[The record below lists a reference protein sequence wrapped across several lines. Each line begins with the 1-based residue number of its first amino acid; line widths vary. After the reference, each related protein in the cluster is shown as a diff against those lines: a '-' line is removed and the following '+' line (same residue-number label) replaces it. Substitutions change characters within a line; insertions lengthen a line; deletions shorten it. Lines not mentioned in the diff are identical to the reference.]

1 MSLEDIMRGIT
12 DDKNGTDTNQGDGNH
27 QDGGDGNQANQGQN
41 DTHEGEKKEKTFTQD
56 EVNEIISKRL
66 AKQKDSLLR
75 SIEDGQRSE
84 ELDERE
90 RKITER
96 ELKADAAVKLSEA
109 GLPHSIA
116 SLLKYDSKESYEE
129 SYKEVTE
136 IFRAVI
142 GEDRKTRAR
151 QSTPREGMGGSRG
164 GSDPIRSA
172 FNGKR

>member
-1 MSLEDIMRGIT
+1 MSLEDIMKNIT
-12 DDKNGTDTNQGDGNH
+12 DDNNGTDTNQGDGS
-27 QDGGDGNQANQGQN
+27 GAQANQGN
-41 DTHEGEKKEKTFTQD
+41 DDTHEGEKKEKTFTQD

-66 AKQKDSLLR
+66 AKQKDSLMR

-109 GLPHSIA
+109 GLPHNIA

-136 IFRAVI
+136 IFRAAI

-151 QSTPREGMGGSRG
+151 QSPPIEGTGGSRG

>member
-1 MSLEDIMRGIT
+1 MSLEDIMNGIK
-12 DDKNGTDTNQGDGNH
+12 DDKNGTDTNQG
-27 QDGGDGNQANQGQN
+27 GGAQGSQEKN
-41 DTHEGEKKEKTFTQD
+41 DTHEGGKKEKTFTQD

-66 AKQKDSLLR
+66 AKQKESLLR
-75 SIEDGQRSE
+75 SIQDGQRTD

-136 IFRAVI
+136 VFRAVI

-151 QSTPREGMGGSRG
+151 QSPPIEGTGGSRG

>member
-1 MSLEDIMRGIT
+1 MSLEDIMKDIT
-12 DDKNGTDTNQGDGNH
+12 DDNNGTDANQGDGA
-27 QDGGDGNQANQGQN
+27 QANQGN
-41 DTHEGEKKEKTFTQD
+41 DETHEGEKKEKTFTQD

-109 GLPHSIA
+109 GLPHNIA

-136 IFRAVI
+136 IFRAAI

-151 QSTPREGMGGSRG
+151 QSPPIEGTGGSRG

>member
-1 MSLEDIMRGIT
+1 MSLEDIMKGIT
-12 DDKNGTDTNQGDGNH
+12 DDNNGTDTNQGDGA
-27 QDGGDGNQANQGQN
+27 QANQGN
-41 DTHEGEKKEKTFTQD
+41 DETHEGEKKEKTFTQD

-66 AKQKDSLLR
+66 AKQKDSLMR

-84 ELDERE
+84 ELDERD

-129 SYKEVTE
+129 SYNEVTE
-136 IFRAVI
+136 IFRAAI

-151 QSTPREGMGGSRG
+151 QSPPIEGTGGRRG

-172 FNGKR
+172 FNGNR

>member
-1 MSLEDIMRGIT
+1 MSLEDIMKDIT
-12 DDKNGTDTNQGDGNH
+12 DDNNGTETNQGDGA
-27 QDGGDGNQANQGQN
+27 QGDQENNE
-41 DTHEGEKKEKTFTQD
+41 THEGEKKEKTFTQD

-66 AKQKDSLLR
+66 AKQKDSLMR

-109 GLPHSIA
+109 GLPHSIS

-136 IFRAVI
+136 IFRAAI

-164 GSDPIRSA
+164 DSDPIRSA

>member
-1 MSLEDIMRGIT
+1 MSLEDIMKDIT
-12 DDKNGTDTNQGDGNH
+12 DDNNGTETNQGDGA
-27 QDGGDGNQANQGQN
+27 QANQGNN

-66 AKQKDSLLR
+66 AKQKDSLMR
-75 SIEDGQRSE
+75 SIEDGNRTD

-136 IFRAVI
+136 VFRAVI

-151 QSTPREGMGGSRG
+151 QSTPREGMGGSRSG

>member
-1 MSLEDIMRGIT
+1 MSLEDIMKDIT
-12 DDKNGTDTNQGDGNH
+12 DDNNGTDTNQSDGA
-27 QDGGDGNQANQGQN
+27 QANQENN

-96 ELKADAAVKLSEA
+96 ELRADAAVKLAED
-109 GLPHSIA
+109 GLPHNLS
-116 SLLKYDSKESYEE
+116 SLLNYENKKSYEK
-129 SYKEVTE
+129 SYEEVTE
-136 IFRAVI
+136 IFRAAI

-151 QSTPREGMGGSRG
+151 QSPPIEGTGGSRG

>member
-1 MSLEDIMRGIT
+1 MSLEDIMNGIT
-12 DDKNGTDTNQGDGNH
+12 DDKNGTDTNQGDG
-27 QDGGDGNQANQGQN
+27 AQGSQEKN

-66 AKQKDSLLR
+66 AKQKESLLR
-75 SIEDGQRSE
+75 SIQDGNRTD

-136 IFRAVI
+136 VFRAVI

-151 QSTPREGMGGSRG
+151 QSPPIEGMGGSRG

>member
-1 MSLEDIMRGIT
+1 MSLEDIMKDIT
-12 DDKNGTDTNQGDGNH
+12 DNKEGTDTNQSDGA
-27 QDGGDGNQANQGQN
+27 QANQEKKD
-41 DTHEGEKKEKTFTQD
+41 DTHEGEKKGKTFTQD

-66 AKQKDSLLR
+66 AKQKESLLK

-109 GLPHSIA
+109 GLPHSIS

-136 IFRAVI
+136 IFRAAI
-142 GEDRKTRAR
+142 GEDRKARAR
-151 QSTPREGMGGSRG
+151 QSPPIEGMGGSRG
-164 GSDPIRSA
+164 GDPIRSA

>member
-1 MSLEDIMRGIT
+1 MSLEDIMKDIT
-12 DDKNGTDTNQGDGNH
+12 GDNNGTDTNQGGSD
-27 QDGGDGNQANQGQN
+27 DAQANQENN
-41 DTHEGEKKEKTFTQD
+41 DGTHEGEKKEKTFTQD

-66 AKQKDSLLR
+66 AKQKDSLMR

-136 IFRAVI
+136 IFRAAI

>member
-1 MSLEDIMRGIT
+1 MSLEDIMNDIT
-12 DDKNGTDTNQGDGNH
+12 DDNNGTDTNQGNGA
-27 QDGGDGNQANQGQN
+27 QANQENN

-66 AKQKDSLLR
+66 AKQKESLLR
-75 SIEDGQRSE
+75 SIQDGNRTD

-136 IFRAVI
+136 VFRAVI

-151 QSTPREGMGGSRG
+151 QSPPIEGTGGSRG